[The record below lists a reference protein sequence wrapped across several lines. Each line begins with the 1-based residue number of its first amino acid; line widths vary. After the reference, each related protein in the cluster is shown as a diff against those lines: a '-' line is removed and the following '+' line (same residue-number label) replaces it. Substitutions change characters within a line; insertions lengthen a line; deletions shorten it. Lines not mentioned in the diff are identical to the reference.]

1 MLHMLKF
8 VKPRWSNVVLLL
20 LLWAIAGTLLSM
32 EFAFTLGVMDTNYPF
47 YEVAIPQFQRAALW
61 VVVVPLVLMLRRK
74 VPVSLGRYWGGV
86 SFHVACSFLLM
97 AIYYVVRLV
106 YYIHVGT
113 IDGSGGFW
121 DSVVKNFWGRN
132 LVDIAYYWLVIGGG
146 YYYELSQRYREKE
159 LAEVHLETRLAQAEL
174 SMLKGQLQPH
184 FLFNTMNTISVMVRE
199 GRNPEAVTLLAK
211 LASLLRMSL
220 DTDRNMEMSL
230 GKELEFLSAY
240 MEIQKA
246 RFSDRLSYVVE
257 VPQSVLYLQVPSL
270 IIQPI
275 VENAVIHGISRKEG
289 PGTIR
294 VGAELRDS
302 KLVIIVSDDG
312 AGFPATTRGGREG
325 GIGLRNTR
333 ERLARMYGKKGRLVI
348 DSKPGQG
355 SVVTI
360 ELPAHP

>member
-1 MLHMLKF
+1 MQCMLKF
-8 VKPRWSNVVLLL
+8 EKPRWSNIGLLL
-20 LLWAIAGTLLSM
+20 FLWALAGTLLSL
-32 EFAFTLGVMDTNYPF
+32 EFAFTLGVMETNYPF

-61 VVVVPLVLMLRRK
+61 VVMVPLVLMLRRK
-74 VPVSLGRYWGGV
+74 LPVSRGRYWGGG
-86 SFHVACSFLLM
+86 SFHIACSFLLM
-97 AIYYVVRLV
+97 ALYYVVRLV

-121 DSVVKNFWGRN
+121 DAVVKNFWGRN

-146 YYYELSQRYREKE
+146 YYYELSQRFREKE
-159 LAEVHLETRLAQAEL
+159 LSEVHLETRLAQAEL

-199 GRNPEAVTLLAK
+199 GHNAEAVTLLAK

-220 DTDRNMEMSL
+220 DTDRNLEMSL

-246 RFSDRLSYVVE
+246 RFSDRLSYVVD
-257 VPQSVLYLQVPSL
+257 VPQSALRLQVPSL
-270 IIQPI
+270 IVQPI
-275 VENAVIHGISRKEG
+275 VENAVIHGLSRKEG
-289 PGTIR
+289 PGTLR
-294 VGAELRDS
+294 VSAEQRDD
-302 KLVIIVSDDG
+302 KLVIVVSDNG
-312 AGFPATTRGGREG
+312 AGFPTATRGGREG
-325 GIGLRNTR
+325 GIGLSNTR

-348 DSKPGQG
+348 DSKAGQG

-360 ELPAHP
+360 ELPARP